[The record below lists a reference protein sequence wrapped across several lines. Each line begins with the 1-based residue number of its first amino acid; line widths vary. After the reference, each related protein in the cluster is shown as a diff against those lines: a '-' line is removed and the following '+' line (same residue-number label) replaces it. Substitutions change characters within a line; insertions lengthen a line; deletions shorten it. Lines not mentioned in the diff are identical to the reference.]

1 MALLPLQRYLSW
13 SLGFHVGLAA
23 VLLIAPSL
31 LGKKH
36 RFQQEKVVWVNVP
49 FGTSDTLGSPLKKS
63 EGLPKTTIQ
72 EQKDAMQSAR
82 SGQKKSSMT
91 YTPPQNQKTSDK
103 KPPSAVPKREGQPKS
118 RIDDALSRMQKKV
131 AMKQAQPEAA
141 QVPETQPGG
150 FTFGSPTGT
159 YVSPDD
165 PEYVL
170 YQAKIR
176 KRVMDQWILPMKYA
190 ASGSEGGMGL
200 ICRIVVHMNERG
212 EVVETE
218 WEQKSGNPSF
228 DLSAMR
234 AVEKASPLDIPPER
248 LKYEVYNEG
257 FIIEFKPLAN
267 QAAAP

>member
-1 MALLPLQRYLSW
+1 MVLLPLQRYLYW
-13 SLGFHVGLAA
+13 SLGLHVGLSA
-23 VLLIAPSL
+23 VLLIAPSFF
-31 LGKKH
+31 GRSH

-49 FGTSDTLGSPLKKS
+49 FGTSDTIGSPLKKS

-91 YTPPQNQKTSDK
+91 YTPPQSQKTAEK
-103 KPPSAVPKREGQPKS
+103 TPAAVPKREGQPKS

-190 ASGSEGGMGL
+190 DGGMGL

-257 FIIEFKPLAN
+257 FIIEFKPTAA
-267 QAAAP
+267 QAATP